1 MVNLAVSQQPPE
13 LHLSQSTTVTI
24 ASIAG
29 ASGATA
35 KGTVHNRG
43 RDIGHQYATALQPLY
58 PHPSSLFSC
67 TLKSWE
73 WPGYKSNHSYCIHV
87 DSPVVMVD
95 LLQLSDVLNS
105 TQWIWFSSCWILLSG
120 RSLLISKLNISVIE
134 PPMTMSEWSISPV

>member
-43 RDIGHQYATALQPLY
+43 RDIGHQYATALQYSLCTHTP
-58 PHPSSLFSC
+58 PHFS
-67 TLKSWE
+67 
-73 WPGYKSNHSYCIHV
+73 HV
-87 DSPVVMVD
+87 
-95 LLQLSDVLNS
+95 
-105 TQWIWFSSCWILLSG
+105 
-120 RSLLISKLNISVIE
+120 R
-134 PPMTMSEWSISPV
+134 